1 MTVLVASGCTR
12 GPNIVGQGI
21 AMLGS
26 AARLGP
32 SGTFMFRL
40 MFPVLNLRHCVKR
53 ADCELRNLAELRVQ
67 LQADHAVVLQLNLQ
81 KIEPAHCF

>member
-1 MTVLVASGCTR
+1 
-12 GPNIVGQGI
+12 VGQGI

-40 MFPVLNLRHCVKR
+40 MFPVLNLRHCVTR
-53 ADCELRNLAELRVQ
+53 ADCELRNLARKS
-67 LQADHAVVLQLNLQ
+67 DHAVERGFAA
-81 KIEPAHCF
+81 EPTEN